1 MLVIFDCDGVLLDS
15 ELISSRAHAD
25 ALAALGLPFKA
36 ADVLRRFTGMPDR
49 AMYALIEA
57 EHGIRLP
64 SDHDAGVKA
73 RVAEAYRTELRAIP
87 GVHAAVAAI
96 GDPACVASSSTPEKL
111 ALGLGLVGLHDRFA
125 PHVFSASQVER
136 GKPAPD
142 LFLFAARTMGAAP
155 ADCLVIEDS
164 LAGVQAARAAG
175 MRVIGFTAGSHCG
188 PGHGARLVG
197 EGAEAVAGDWPEAV
211 AMVFSARAGA

>member
-1 MLVIFDCDGVLLDS
+1 MLVILDCDGVLLDS

-25 ALAALGLPFKA
+25 ALAALGLPFA
-36 ADVLRRFTGMPDR
+36 PSDVLRRFTGMPDR

-64 SDHDAGVKA
+64 DDHDAGVKA
-73 RVAEAYRTELRAIP
+73 RVAEAYRTGLQAVP
-87 GVHAAVAAI
+87 GAHAAVAAI
-96 GDPACVASSSTPEKL
+96 ADPVCVASSSTPEKL
-111 ALGLGLVGLHDRFA
+111 SLGLGLVGLRDRFA
-125 PHVFSASQVER
+125 PNIFSASQVER

-142 LFLFAARTMGAAP
+142 LFLFAARNMGAKP

-175 MRVIGFTAGSHCG
+175 MRAIGLTAGAHCG
-188 PGHGARLVG
+188 PGHGARLAG
-197 EGAEAVAGDWPEAV
+197 EGAEAVAATWPEALALV
-211 AMVFSARAGA
+211 LAARRG